1 MVLFSKSVVKLGGN
15 LLEEGMAKYVT
26 PREAMQVLQVSEK
39 TLREWDRAGKITAIR
54 TPAGHRRYDIES
66 IIDPKSIKK
75 RKVILYCRVSSHK
88 QRDDLNRQVDYL
100 QSLFPDGEVIKE
112 VGGGLNYKRKGLQTL
127 LGQILSGDV
136 EQVVCSY
143 KDRLAR
149 FGYELINYICEQNNC
164 KLVVLN
170 RADLSP
176 EREFVED
183 ILAIIHVFSSK
194 LYGLRKYKQ
203 KIKED
208 TDLPGNKLKDSLS

>member
-1 MVLFSKSVVKLGGN
+1 MTR
-15 LLEEGMAKYVT
+15 YVT
-26 PREAMQVLQVSEK
+26 PREAMQILQVSEK
-39 TLREWDRAGKITAIR
+39 TLREWDRTGKVLAIR
-54 TPAGHRRYDIES
+54 TPAGHRRYDIDS
-66 IIDPKSIKK
+66 ILDPKSTKT

-88 QRDDLNRQVDYL
+88 QRDDLNRQADYL

-112 VGGGLNYKRKGLQTL
+112 IGSGLNYKRKGLQSL
-127 LGQILSGDV
+127 LGQILSGDI

-149 FGYELINYICEQNNC
+149 FGIEIIDFICIKNNT

-170 RADLSP
+170 RIDLSP

-194 LYGLRKYKQ
+194 LYGLRKYQQ

-208 TDLPGNKLKDSLS
+208 TDLPGNKSQARL

>member
-1 MVLFSKSVVKLGGN
+1 MTR
-15 LLEEGMAKYVT
+15 YVT
-26 PREAMQVLQVSEK
+26 PREAMQILQVSEK
-39 TLREWDRAGKITAIR
+39 TLRDWDKAGKILAIR
-54 TPAGHRRYDIES
+54 TPAGHRRYDIDS
-66 IIDPKSIKK
+66 VLNPQSTKK

-88 QRDDLNRQVDYL
+88 QRDDLNRQADYL
-100 QSLFPDGEVIKE
+100 QSLFPHGEVIKE
-112 VGGGLNYKRKGLQTL
+112 IGSGLNYKRKSLQAV

-136 EQVVCSY
+136 EQIVCSY

-149 FGYELINYICEQNNC
+149 FGIELIDYICQQNNC

-170 RADLSP
+170 RVDLSP

-208 TDLPGNKLKDSLS
+208 PDLPRS

>member
-1 MVLFSKSVVKLGGN
+1 MVR
-15 LLEEGMAKYVT
+15 YVT
-26 PREAMQVLQVSEK
+26 PREAMQILQVSEK
-39 TLREWDRAGKITAIR
+39 TLRDWDKAGKICAIR
-54 TPAGHRRYDIES
+54 TPSNHRRYDIDS
-66 IIDPKSIKK
+66 VLDPRAFKK
-75 RKVILYCRVSSHK
+75 RTTYLYCRVSSHK
-88 QRDDLNRQVDYL
+88 QRDDLNRQADYL
-100 QSLFPDGEVIKE
+100 QSLFPGGRVIKE
-112 VGGGLNYKRKGLQTL
+112 IGSGLNYKRKGLQTL

-143 KDRLAR
+143 NDRLAR
-149 FGYELINYICEQNNC
+149 FGIEIIDYICTQNNT

-170 RADLSP
+170 RIDLSP

-208 TDLPGNKLKDSLS
+208 KDLPGNEPQTSL

>member
-1 MVLFSKSVVKLGGN
+1 
-15 LLEEGMAKYVT
+15 MAIKHALMTRYVT
-26 PREAMQVLQVSEK
+26 PREAMQILQVSEK
-39 TLREWDRAGKITAIR
+39 TLRDWDKAGRIRTIR
-54 TPAGHRRYDIES
+54 TPAGHRRYDIDSVLSPES
-66 IIDPKSIKK
+66 TKK

-88 QRDDLNRQVDYL
+88 QRDDLNRQADYL
-100 QSLFPDGEVIKE
+100 QSLFPHGEVIKE
-112 VGGGLNYKRKGLQTL
+112 IGSGLNYRRKNLQAL
-127 LGQILSGDV
+127 LGQILSGDI

-149 FGYELINYICEQNNC
+149 FGIELIDYICQQNNC

-170 RADLSP
+170 RVDLSP

-208 TDLPGNKLKDSLS
+208 PDLPANKSEVSL

>member
-1 MVLFSKSVVKLGGN
+1 MTR
-15 LLEEGMAKYVT
+15 YVT
-26 PREAMQVLQVSEK
+26 PREAMQILQVSEK
-39 TLREWDRAGKITAIR
+39 TLRDWDKAGRITTIR
-54 TPAGHRRYDIES
+54 TPAGHRRYDIDS
-66 IIDPKSIKK
+66 ILSPQSTKQ
-75 RKVILYCRVSSHK
+75 RKTVLYCRVSSHK
-88 QRDDLNRQVDYL
+88 QRDDLKRLADYL
-100 QSLFPDGEVIKE
+100 QSLFPKGEVIKE
-112 VGGGLNYKRKGLQTL
+112 IGSGLNYTRIGLQAL

-149 FGYELINYICEQNNC
+149 FGIEVIDYICTYNNT

-170 RADLSP
+170 RIDLSP

-208 TDLPGNKLKDSLS
+208 PDLPGS

>member
-1 MVLFSKSVVKLGGN
+1 
-15 LLEEGMAKYVT
+15 
-26 PREAMQVLQVSEK
+26 MQILQVSEK
-39 TLREWDRAGKITAIR
+39 TLREWHKAGKVVALR
-54 TPAGHRRYDIES
+54 TPAGHRRYDIDS
-66 IIDPKSIKK
+66 ILDPKSTKK
-75 RKVILYCRVSSHK
+75 RIVILYCRVSSHK
-88 QRDDLNRQVDYL
+88 QRDDLNRQADYL
-100 QSLFPDGEVIKE
+100 QSLFPHGEVIKE
-112 VGGGLNYKRKGLQTL
+112 IGSGLNYKRKGLQSL

-149 FGYELINYICEQNNC
+149 FGIEIIDFICSKNNT

-170 RADLSP
+170 RIDLSP

-203 KIKED
+203 KVKED
-208 TDLPGNKLKDSLS
+208 TDLPGNKSQVSL

>member
-1 MVLFSKSVVKLGGN
+1 MTR
-15 LLEEGMAKYVT
+15 YVT
-26 PREAMQVLQVSEK
+26 PREAMQILQVSEK
-39 TLREWDRAGKITAIR
+39 TLRDWDKAGKIRTVR
-54 TPAGHRRYDIES
+54 TPAGHRRYDIDS
-66 IIDPKSIKK
+66 VLSPQSTKK

-88 QRDDLNRQVDYL
+88 QRDDLNRQADYL
-100 QSLFPDGEVIKE
+100 QSLFPNGEVVKE
-112 VGGGLNYKRKGLQTL
+112 IGSGLNYRRKNLQAL
-127 LGQILSGDV
+127 LGQILSGDI

-149 FGYELINYICEQNNC
+149 FGIELIDYICQQNNT

-170 RADLSP
+170 RVDLSG

-208 TDLPGNKLKDSLS
+208 TDLPGNKPQTSL